1 MTKTILG
8 QLTFFPCSFA
18 VLNKYRLASVK
29 PVRALFIFAS
39 IGGNSSKYD
48 SNFPS
53 PIKKYAKHSKN
64 QKINIFSLPLPFTAP
79 SVCAM
84 ALDVKPVIYHS

>member
-1 MTKTILG
+1 MLG

-18 VLNKYRLASVK
+18 VPNKYRLASVK
-29 PVRALFIFAS
+29 PVRALIIFAS

-53 PIKKYAKHSKN
+53 PIKKFAKHSKN
-64 QKINIFSLPLPFTAP
+64 QKTDNFILPLHFTAP
-79 SVCAM
+79 AVQPV
-84 ALDVKPVIYHS
+84 ALDVKPVIYHL